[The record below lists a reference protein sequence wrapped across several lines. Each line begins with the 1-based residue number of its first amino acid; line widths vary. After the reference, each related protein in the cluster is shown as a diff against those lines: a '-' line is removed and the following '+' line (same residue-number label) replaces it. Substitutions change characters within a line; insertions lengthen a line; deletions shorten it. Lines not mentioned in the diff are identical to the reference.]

1 MGLGGTHLKEYKTPS
16 LEQVSNIRPHAV
28 LARIIQVFLL
38 ILIIFMF
45 LPWTQNVQG
54 VGTVT
59 TLRPNDRPQ
68 SIPSVITGRIE
79 QWYVREGDFVKKGDT
94 IVRISEAKEDYF
106 DPNLIDNTARQIAA
120 KEDAIKAYMD
130 KVEALE
136 MQLKALR
143 EGLQAKLSQAYNKL
157 EQAKSKL
164 SIDSNEYVNTKVNLD
179 ISNAQAKRFEEL
191 YKDGLKSLTELEGRR
206 LKQQEAINKYNA
218 SLNKLNIT
226 QQEINNAKLEIAN
239 ITAEY
244 NDKIAKAEAEQFS
257 TLSNAYDA
265 KATVAKMRS
274 QLNTYTKRQSYY
286 FITAPQ
292 DCYIVQAIKLGIGEI
307 IKDGTP
313 LVTIVPAHYEVASTL
328 YISPRDYPVVHLGD
342 KVRVQFDGYPSLV
355 FGGWPGASIGT
366 FKGKVAAIDKNISE
380 NNKYRVL
387 IVPDDGEK
395 WPDKLAIN
403 SGSTGIILLKDV
415 PLWYEIWRQLNGFP
429 PKYYDEVSAANKK
442 YKNDKNGNKDKK

>member
-1 MGLGGTHLKEYKTPS
+1 MGLGGTHLNEYKTPS
-16 LEQVSNIRPHAV
+16 LEQLSDIRPHVV
-28 LARIIQVFLL
+28 LARIIQIFLV
-38 ILIIFMF
+38 ILIGFMF

-68 SIPSVITGRIE
+68 SIPSIITGRIE
-79 QWYVREGDFVKKGDT
+79 EWYVREGDFVKKGDT

-106 DPNLIDNTARQIAA
+106 DPNLIENTNKQIIA
-120 KEDAIKAYMD
+120 KEEAIKAYME
-130 KVEALE
+130 KVNALE

-157 EQAKSKL
+157 EQAKLKL
-164 SIDSNEYVNTKVNLD
+164 VIDSNEYVNAKVNLD

-206 LKQQEAINKYNA
+206 LKQQEALNKYNA

-244 NDKIAKAEAEQFS
+244 NDKIAKTEAEQFS
-257 TLSNAYDA
+257 TLSAAYDA
-265 KATVAKMRS
+265 RATVAKLRS

-286 FITAPQ
+286 YITAPQ

-307 IKDGTP
+307 VKDGTP
-313 LVTIVPAHYEVASTL
+313 LVTIVPANYQVASTI
-328 YISPRDYPVVHLGD
+328 YISPRDYPVVHIGD
-342 KVRVQFDGYPSLV
+342 EVRMQFDGYPSLV
-355 FGGWPGASIGT
+355 FGGWPNASIGT
-366 FKGKVAAIDKNISE
+366 FKGKVVAIDKNISE

-387 IVPDDGEK
+387 VAPAEGEK

-415 PLWYEIWRQLNGFP
+415 PLGYEIWRQLNGFP
-429 PKYYDEVSAANKK
+429 PQYYEEVNTPDKK
-442 YKNDKNGNKDKK
+442 YKKNDKSDKK

>member
-1 MGLGGTHLKEYKTPS
+1 MGIGGTHLKEYRTPS
-16 LEQVSNIRPHAV
+16 LEQVNNIRPHV
-28 LARIIQVFLL
+28 ILARIIQVFLIMAVL
-38 ILIIFMF
+38 FMF
-45 LPWTQNVQG
+45 LPWTQNIQG

-68 SIPSVITGRIE
+68 SIPSIITGRIE

-106 DPNLIDNTARQIAA
+106 DPNLLDNTARQITA
-120 KEDAIKAYMD
+120 KEEAIRAYMD
-130 KVEALE
+130 KVKALE

-143 EGLQAKLSQAYNKL
+143 EGLQAKLNQAYNKL
-157 EQAKSKL
+157 EQAKLKL
-164 SIDSNEYVNTKVNLD
+164 SIDSNEYMNARVNLD
-179 ISNAQAKRFEEL
+179 VSNAQAKRFEEL

-218 SLNKLNIT
+218 SVNKLSIT
-226 QQEINNAKLEIAN
+226 QQEINNAKIEIAN

-257 TLSNAYDA
+257 TLSAAYDA
-265 KATVAKMRS
+265 KSTVAKMRS

-313 LVTIVPAHYEVASTL
+313 LVTIVPAHYQVASTL
-328 YISPRDYPVVHLGD
+328 YISPRDYPVVHIGD

-355 FGGWPGASIGT
+355 FGGWPNASIGT
-366 FKGKVAAIDKNISE
+366 FKGKVVAIDKNISE
-380 NNKYRVL
+380 NNKYRILVA
-387 IVPDDGEK
+387 PDDGEE

-403 SGSTGIILLKDV
+403 SGSTGIVLLKNV
-415 PLWYEIWRQLNGFP
+415 PLGYEIWRQLNGFP
-429 PKYYDEVSAANKK
+429 PEYYEAVNTSDKK
-442 YKNDKNGNKDKK
+442 SKKEDKNGKK

>member
-1 MGLGGTHLKEYKTPS
+1 MGLGGTHLNDFKTPS
-16 LEQVSNIRPHAV
+16 LEQVSNIRPHIV
-28 LARIIQVFLL
+28 LARIIQVFLV
-38 ILIIFMF
+38 IMIGFMF

-68 SIPSVITGRIE
+68 AIPSIITGRIE

-106 DPNLIDNTARQIAA
+106 DPNLIENTAKQITA
-120 KEDAIKAYMD
+120 KEEAIKAYMD
-130 KVEALE
+130 KVNALE

-157 EQAKSKL
+157 EQAKLKL
-164 SIDSNEYVNTKVNLD
+164 IIDSNEYANAKVNLD
-179 ISNAQAKRFEEL
+179 ISNAQAKRFEDL
-191 YKDGLKSLTELEGRR
+191 YKEGLKSLTELEGRR
-206 LKQQEAINKYNA
+206 LKQQEAVNKYNA
-218 SLNKLNIT
+218 SVNKLNIT
-226 QQEINNAKLEIAN
+226 QQEISNAKLEIAN

-257 TLSNAYDA
+257 TLSAAYDA
-265 KATVAKMRS
+265 RATVSKLRS

-286 FITAPQ
+286 YITAPQ

-307 IKDGTP
+307 VKDGTP
-313 LVTIVPAHYEVASTL
+313 LVTIVPAEYQVASTIF
-328 YISPRDYPVVHLGD
+328 ISPRDYPVVHIGD
-342 KVRVQFDGYPSLV
+342 EVRMQFDGYPSLV
-355 FGGWPGASIGT
+355 FGGWPNASIGT
-366 FKGKVAAIDKNISE
+366 FKGKVVAIDKNISE

-387 IVPDDGEK
+387 VAPAEGEK

-415 PLWYEIWRQLNGFP
+415 PLGYEIWRQLNGFP
-429 PKYYDEVSAANKK
+429 PEYYEEISTPDKK
-442 YKNDKNGNKDKK
+442 YKKNDKGNKK